1 MWVNNMMNRPS
12 RPLRASRTRPPRKAA
27 RGIALIEVLVA
38 MLIFMLGVLGLV
50 GLQSSV
56 TRAQT
61 DAKFR
66 ADAAYLA
73 SEGVARLWA
82 DLPNISSYGAS
93 CATVSSCK
101 AWQDK
106 VASLLPNGAGK
117 LTVDAVTGDVVAT
130 ITWTSPGG
138 EAHKYITHTTV
149 MANPNS

>member
-1 MWVNNMMNRPS
+1 MMNRLPRSS
-12 RPLRASRTRPPRKAA
+12 RAHAPRKAA

-38 MLIFMLGVLGLV
+38 MLIFMLGILGLV

-82 DLPNISSYGAS
+82 DLPNMNNYSGAG
-93 CATVSSCK
+93 CAGISSCK

-106 VASLLPNGAGK
+106 VAASLPNGTGT
-117 LTVDAVTGDVVAT
+117 LTIDATTGDVAVV
-130 ITWTSPGG
+130 ITWTPPNG
-138 EAHKYITHTTV
+138 EPHQYVTHTTV